1 MVTHMKDNF
10 RAFYSILRVVYF
22 CEKPSEILTKMIS
35 IPDIC
40 TYNRITNYWLKTL
53 AGGQLW

>member
-1 MVTHMKDNF
+1 MKDNF